1 MMIFM
6 KKYQHLFFDM
16 DMTITPSRQSILPE
30 MYELLMSLPQDLVIV
45 SGSELEQ
52 IGFQTN
58 NLPAYYLGANG
69 NHALD
74 VEKHQLWV
82 NPPLSKKQKQ
92 EIHAHIQKIISLLD
106 HDLNEEWEPI
116 SDRGAQITFS
126 PLGKNAPIKLKNAY
140 DPDHQKRLSWL
151 SSVPFV
157 SEELIVKIGG
167 STSMDYLHKNGHKGA
182 NVKKLIEYLNWNKN
196 ECVYF
201 GDGLYPG
208 GNDEAVIGIIDTIFV
223 RDHLDTYEKL
233 KALSVKN
240 FSNL

>member
-1 MMIFM
+1 MIFM

-126 PLGKNAPIKLKNAY
+126 PLGNKAPVELKKIY

-151 SSVPFV
+151 KSAPFV
-157 SEELIVKIGG
+157 SDEIIIRIGG

-208 GNDEAVIGIIDTIFV
+208 GNDEAVIGIIDTV
-223 RDHLDTYEKL
+223 SVQNHLDTYKKL
-233 KALSVKN
+233 KDLPV
-240 FSNL
+240 